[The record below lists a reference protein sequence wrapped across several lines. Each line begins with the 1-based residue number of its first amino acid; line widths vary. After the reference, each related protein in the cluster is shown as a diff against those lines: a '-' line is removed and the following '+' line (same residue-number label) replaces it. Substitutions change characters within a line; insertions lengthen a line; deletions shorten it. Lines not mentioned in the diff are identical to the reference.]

1 MLWKYFQNCMHSFRE
16 IWKINLRI
24 CYTVCRFNSDFF
36 TIERKSKVLF
46 QCRSEIT
53 WATVYGFVA
62 WFPLVR
68 WGKVNRTDFSTKDFS
83 LIGSFS
89 FYICCS
95 LPVAPRQQIFYSE
108 ICFFISYVPLVL
120 KHLGI
125 FVTVICWW
133 NINTSISFHYR
144 LFPRKANV
152 TKFFK
157 KSQKPYFGPGLRR
170 TLSLFQYLNYLPTF
184 VPKIRKT

>member
-1 MLWKYFQNCMHSFRE
+1 MKE
-16 IWKINLRI
+16 
-24 CYTVCRFNSDFF
+24 
-36 TIERKSKVLF
+36 
-46 QCRSEIT
+46 
-53 WATVYGFVA
+53 
-62 WFPLVR
+62 
-68 WGKVNRTDFSTKDFS
+68 FS

-95 LPVAPRQQIFYSE
+95 LPVASRQQIFYSE

-133 NINTSISFHYR
+133 NINTNISFHYR
-144 LFPRKANV
+144 LFPRKANI

-170 TLSLFQYLNYLPTF
+170 TLSLFQYLNYLPLCQKSEKPNEPF
-184 VPKIRKT
+184 LRKLLEGHTKNQFISLISL